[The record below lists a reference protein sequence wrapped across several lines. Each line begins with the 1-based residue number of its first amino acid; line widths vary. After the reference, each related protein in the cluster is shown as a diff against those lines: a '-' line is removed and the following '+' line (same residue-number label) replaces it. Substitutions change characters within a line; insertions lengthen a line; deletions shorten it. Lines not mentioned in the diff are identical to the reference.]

1 LPLAID
7 ANGVKLSKSTGAAAV
22 DAHEPTRELWRTLH
36 FLKQGPPPGLRR
48 GPVAPLWEWAI
59 EHWQTRPLAGLRQME
74 LV

>member
-22 DAHEPTRELWRTLH
+22 DASQPARELWRSLQ
-36 FLKQGPPPGLRR
+36 FLRQGPPPDLRR
-48 GPVAPLWEWAI
+48 GPVATLWEWAI
-59 EHWQTRPLAGLRQME
+59 ENWQVQPLAGLRQME